1 LKADL
6 ILKSKTIFTATAQ
19 RPIDGF
25 IAIKG
30 NKILAVG
37 TKDEFN
43 DWRGKNT
50 QIKDFEDQLILPGFC
65 DSHLHLFLGALEN
78 DTINVVDSKS
88 EEEAAKML
96 YDFYRD
102 RKDEWVIGFG
112 WFHYHWKEKN
122 LPTKNSLDKYFP
134 DRPVCVF
141 NEEVHSLWVNSKAL
155 EVCGITKDTP
165 DPPGGEI
172 YRDHNGEP
180 TGYLLEP
187 GAMKLITKKALEMPL
202 EKEMQIFEGVLKK
215 AAQLGVTSVSD
226 IHILDILK
234 IEAYDALE
242 KEGKLTLRIHFAPSL
257 QENIEKLKMFQ
268 KQYRSEK
275 LQFTGVKEFID
286 GTAMAYTGLLI
297 EPYADRPDFYGC
309 TMIDPKDLKNKMR
322 LLSKE
327 NIRTR
332 LHACGDGAVRLAL
345 DIIEEMQKENPKEP
359 LRHTI
364 EHIENIHPGDLKRFK
379 ELGVIASV
387 QPDHLWVDVY
397 EEHPF
402 HQILGEERNQ
412 LAWPFK
418 SLLQHGA
425 PMAFGTDYPIS
436 DLDPM
441 RGIYRAVTRLHE
453 DGEPKGGWIPKEK
466 LSVAEALKQYTIGS
480 AYQMFREK
488 ELGTLE
494 AGKLADIVVLDR
506 NLFEIPPEQIREAKA
521 VLTIMDG
528 KIIYEADAI

>member
-1 LKADL
+1 
-6 ILKSKTIFTATAQ
+6 
-19 RPIDGF
+19 
-25 IAIKG
+25 
-30 NKILAVG
+30 
-37 TKDEFN
+37 
-43 DWRGKNT
+43 
-50 QIKDFEDQLILPGFC
+50 
-65 DSHLHLFLGALEN
+65 
-78 DTINVVDSKS
+78 
-88 EEEAAKML
+88 M
-96 YDFYRD
+96 
-102 RKDEWVIGFG
+102 
-112 WFHYHWKEKN
+112 
-122 LPTKNSLDKYFP
+122 
-134 DRPVCVF
+134 
-141 NEEVHSLWVNSKAL
+141 

-345 DIIEEMQKENPKEP
+345 DIIEEMQEN
-359 LRHTI
+359 
-364 EHIENIHPGDLKRFK
+364 
-379 ELGVIASV
+379 
-387 QPDHLWVDVY
+387 
-397 EEHPF
+397 
-402 HQILGEERNQ
+402 
-412 LAWPFK
+412 
-418 SLLQHGA
+418 
-425 PMAFGTDYPIS
+425 
-436 DLDPM
+436 
-441 RGIYRAVTRLHE
+441 
-453 DGEPKGGWIPKEK
+453 
-466 LSVAEALKQYTIGS
+466 
-480 AYQMFREK
+480 
-488 ELGTLE
+488 
-494 AGKLADIVVLDR
+494 
-506 NLFEIPPEQIREAKA
+506 
-521 VLTIMDG
+521 
-528 KIIYEADAI
+528 